1 MYPPESNALLFRTII
16 KVEAIGR
23 IGAVQFKGQRD
34 ILGRSTKQ
42 RICRLRIGLASS
54 LLRVCRFL
62 LRVRSSGIS
71 LADYPPR
78 RYRSFNDFF
87 TRTILPEKRPV
98 DPRPEILV
106 APCDGRL
113 TVYPVKEDSRFTV
126 KGVPYTLPQLLR
138 DPALAGSGGTLL
150 LFRLSVSDYHRYI
163 WSLDGIP
170 EAYTRIPGV
179 YHTVH
184 PTAAAARAIYREN
197 TREYSLQHTDR
208 FGDVAVMEV
217 GALLVGRI
225 ENHPLSGR
233 VARGQEKGFFAYGGS
248 TILMLL
254 EPGRVKVDQDLL
266 DRSRR
271 DQETPVRLGQAIGRA
286 RD

>member
-1 MYPPESNALLFRTII
+1 MSGGQDRITRWLYGTAPGRALLPLLIRPS
-16 KVEAIGR
+16 VSRLGGWCLDRRLSRLLIGP
-23 IGAVQFKGQRD
+23 F
-34 ILGRSTKQ
+34 
-42 RICRLRIGLASS
+42 
-54 LLRVCRFL
+54 
-62 LRVRSSGIS
+62 VRSSGIT
-71 LADYPPR
+71 LADYPRR

-138 DPALAGSGGTLL
+138 DPALAGRFSGGTLL
-150 LFRLSVSDYHRYI
+150 LFRLSISDYHRYI

-254 EPGRVKVDQDLL
+254 EPGRVEMDQDLL
-266 DRSRR
+266 DRSVR
-271 DQETPVRLGQAIGRA
+271 DQETPVRLGQTIGRA

>member
-1 MYPPESNALLFRTII
+1 MSGGQNRITRWLYGTVPGRALLPLLIRP
-16 KVEAIGR
+16 
-23 IGAVQFKGQRD
+23 AVSR
-34 ILGRSTKQ
+34 LGGWFLDRGLS
-42 RICRLRIGLASS
+42 RLLIRP
-54 LLRVCRFL
+54 F
-62 LRVRSSGIS
+62 VRSNCIPLS
-71 LADYPPR
+71 DYPPR

-98 DPRPEILV
+98 DRRAQVLV

-113 TVYPVKEDSRFTV
+113 TVYPIAEDSRFTV
-126 KGVPYTLPQLLR
+126 KGVSYTLPQLLR
-138 DPALAGSGGTLL
+138 DPALAGRFSGGTLL

-163 WSLDGIP
+163 WSLDGVP
-170 EAYTRIPGV
+170 EAYIRIPGV

-197 TREYSLQHTDR
+197 TREYTLQHTDR

-254 EPGRVKVDQDLL
+254 EPGRVEMDQDLL
-266 DRSRR
+266 DRSVR
-271 DQETPVRLGQAIGRA
+271 DQETPVRLGQAIGPA
-286 RD
+286 RG